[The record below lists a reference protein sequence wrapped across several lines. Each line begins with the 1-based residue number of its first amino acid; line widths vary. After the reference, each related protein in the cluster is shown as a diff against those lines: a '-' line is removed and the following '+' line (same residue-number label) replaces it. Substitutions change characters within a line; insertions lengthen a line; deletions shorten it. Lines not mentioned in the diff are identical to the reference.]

1 MSLRK
6 AKAAKA
12 ENHERWLITYADL
25 ITLLLVFFIVLYA
38 GSQEDSQK
46 FAILAQGLRSAFNNP
61 SNSGGGGQS
70 AVFLGSGSTNTG
82 GYSQQEVDFKAIQ
95 TMLEQISAQQG
106 LGGAIHV
113 QDEQNQI
120 DIDLTSDL
128 LFPSGGADLR
138 PEAKPA
144 LDAVAEALKGK
155 PNTIRVEGHTDNIPI
170 NTVQFNSN
178 WELSAARATAVL
190 RYLVEV
196 DGLPATQ
203 LYAAAYGDTH
213 PVADNSTADGRAQNR
228 RADIVVLYPPA
239 APLATSSA
247 TPAPSATPASDATP
261 AAAR

>member
-38 GSQEDSQK
+38 GSQEDSHK

-70 AVFLGSGSTNTG
+70 AVFLGSGSTNQG
-82 GYSQQEVDFKAIQ
+82 GYSQQEIDFKAIQ
-95 TMLEQISAQQG
+95 TMLQQITAQQG
-106 LGGAIHV
+106 LNGAVHV
-113 QDEQNQI
+113 QDAQNEI

-144 LDAVAEALKGK
+144 LDAVAQSLQGK
-155 PNTIRVEGHTDNIPI
+155 PNQIRIEGHTDNIPI

-190 RYLVEV
+190 RYLVEI
-196 DGLPATQ
+196 DGLPSQQ

-213 PVADNSTADGRAQNR
+213 PVADNSTPDGRAQNR
-228 RADIVVLYPPA
+228 RAEIVVLYPPQSA
-239 APLATSSA
+239 AGAASPSV
-247 TPAPSATPASDATP
+247 TPVPSATP